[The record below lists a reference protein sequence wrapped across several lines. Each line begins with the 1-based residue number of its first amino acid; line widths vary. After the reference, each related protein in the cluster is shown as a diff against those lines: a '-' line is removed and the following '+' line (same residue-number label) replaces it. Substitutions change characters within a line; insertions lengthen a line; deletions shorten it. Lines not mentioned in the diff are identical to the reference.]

1 MRIVPY
7 FLSFPKN
14 FSFKI
19 KCLSKDFLSL
29 FTREY
34 CNTSLEESMLTQ
46 HLLISFFS
54 LKARIVIDV

>member
-7 FLSFPKN
+7 FWSFPKN

-46 HLLISFFS
+46 HLLISSFH
-54 LKARIVIDV
+54 LKPEL